1 MSVFAKDFVSKFLGL
16 DRKRIEKLLHQ
27 YKQGSLTCLRCK
39 SVMDFSNCVPLS
51 LTKCPSCGDVIF
63 VPHEIEK
70 WWVMEPVGAG
80 GFGSV
85 FLARSSENP
94 DIKAAVK
101 VLQRSEHIDQ
111 ETVDKFVS
119 EAEIAYSFQSHPHL
133 METYAIGR
141 LEDGNP
147 FMIMEYVEGDRLTD
161 HISNRG
167 RIPTEECL
175 YYTLDM
181 LSALEFI
188 YKAGYLYRDMK
199 PDNIIIKDNGLAT
212 IIDYGLCVKIEDAKD
227 KGKGRSWMVGSA
239 LFVPPERC
247 FGRPEDYRGDI
258 YSLGMVLYYALM
270 GDSFFSRTEIRTAVR
285 AHTMKVRIQTQSRMA
300 GCDPFLIDL
309 VDKMI
314 RRDPEERFQ
323 SYDEVRQAI
332 FSILAGYQ
340 QQKTKDPVILRRRR
354 HFLDAYGELKYE

>member
-1 MSVFAKDFVSKFLGL
+1 MTVFAKGFVSKFLGL
-16 DRKRIEKLLHQ
+16 DRRKIEKLQHE
-27 YKQGSLTCLRCK
+27 YEQGSLTCQHCR
-39 SVMDFSNCVPLS
+39 SVMDFRNCVPLS
-51 LTKCPSCGDVIF
+51 LTRCPSCGDVVF
-63 VPHEIEK
+63 VPVKIDK

-101 VLQRSEHIDQ
+101 VLQRSEQINQ
-111 ETVDKFVS
+111 ETVDKFIAES
-119 EAEIAYSFQSHPHL
+119 EIAYSLHSHPHL
-133 METYAIGR
+133 TETYAIGF

-147 FMIMEYVEGDRLTD
+147 FMIMEYVEGERLND
-161 HISNRG
+161 YIESRG
-167 RIPTEECL
+167 KIASEECL

-199 PDNIIIKDNGLAT
+199 PENVIIKNNGLAT
-212 IIDYGLCVKIEDAKD
+212 IFDYGLCEKIEDTKE
-227 KGKGRSWMVGSA
+227 KRKGRSWIVGSA

-247 FGRPEDYRGDI
+247 FGRPEDHRGDI
-258 YSLGMVLYYALM
+258 YSLGMVLYFALL
-270 GDSFFSRTEIRTAVR
+270 GESFFSRTEVSTAVR
-285 AHTMKVRIQTQSRMA
+285 AATMKVRIQTQSRME
-300 GCDPFLIDL
+300 GYDPVLIDL

-314 RRDPEERFQ
+314 RREPDERFQ
-323 SYDEVRQAI
+323 SYEEVREAI

-340 QQKTKDPVILRRRR
+340 QMKTKDPVVLKRRR
-354 HFLDAYGELKYE
+354 HFLDTYGELRYE